1 MALTVSANTVYRFR
15 ILNSNFNGA
24 VVNFSFAYG
33 DCNNISRIPFTQI
46 GADSSLFHKG
56 I

>member
-15 ILNSNFNGA
+15 ILNSNFNGG
-24 VVNFSFAYG
+24 VVNFSFAY
-33 DCNNISRIPFTQI
+33 DCKNISRIPFTQI